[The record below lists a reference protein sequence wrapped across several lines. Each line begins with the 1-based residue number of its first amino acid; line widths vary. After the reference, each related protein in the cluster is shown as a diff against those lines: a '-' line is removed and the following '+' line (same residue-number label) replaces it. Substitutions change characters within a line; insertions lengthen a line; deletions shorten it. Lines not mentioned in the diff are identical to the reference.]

1 MELSEHTVVIAKVI
15 YADGTG
21 SKVRPAFV
29 IELDGTVVKTYRITS
44 QYENKSEYIKS
55 RYFEIIDYI
64 EAGLR
69 KRSWIDTVQ
78 AYNIDGNKTKIRV
91 LGYLSARD
99 EIRLREFLEQL
110 E

>member
-1 MELSEHTVVIAKVI
+1 MELSEHTVVIAKVV

-29 IELDGTVVKTYRITS
+29 IALDDKVIKTYRITS

-55 RYFEIIDYI
+55 KYFEIIDYI

-78 AYNIDGNKTKIRV
+78 AYNIDSDKTKIRV

-99 EIRLREFLEQL
+99 EVRLQEFLEQI